1 MDTTIVGTGRDENDS
16 LLFHSDTLNEGI
28 PVFSLVEK
36 LFQGGSYRTN
46 EFRVHLTQ
54 LNEDQLN
61 AHIMSAEDHVEACHE
76 LLAKWQTE
84 RRRGEDE
91 IEDEIARKE
100 AMVENPLEDRFT
112 TH

>member
-16 LLFHSDTLNEGI
+16 LLFHSDTLNEGL

-36 LFQGGSYRTN
+36 LRIGDEYRTN

-54 LNEDQLN
+54 LNDDQLN
-61 AHIMSAEDHVEACHE
+61 AHIMSAEDYVEACHE
-76 LLAKWQTE
+76 LLSGRLLEKQRE
-84 RRRGEDE
+84 EDE

-100 AMVENPLEDRFT
+100 ALVDGP
-112 TH
+112 